1 MKLGD
6 SIRNWFWR
14 GAEPHFEGFH
24 GVGEKLEAEL
34 GELKKL
40 LRRQGIQQESLV
52 REVSS
57 KIDAQAA
64 GEPVSNRPVAAS
76 SLADLADSF
85 FHLEVSLVRLGA
97 GPETLAALKIVWEKL
112 QNVCDE
118 AGLELI
124 RESGVP
130 FDSRV
135 HEALNRAPAEENP
148 FVGEVMSPGFI
159 HNGRVIRPARVVL
172 ADDTNV
178 A

>member
-57 KIDAQAA
+57 KIDAQA
-64 GEPVSNRPVAAS
+64 GETQSCQALTPGN
-76 SLADLADSF
+76 LADLADSF
-85 FHLEVSLVRLGA
+85 FHLEVSLIRLGA
-97 GPETLAALKIVWEKL
+97 GPETQAALKIVWEKL

-135 HEALNRAPAEENP
+135 HEALNRAPAEDNP

-172 ADDTNV
+172 ADDINV